1 MYSVEAQNF
10 ILFCLWGAIIIV
22 LLLFNK
28 MKVYVKIR
36 STKLLILLIELKKT
50 WIELKN
56 KGGLT
61 KYK

>member
-36 STKLLILLIELKKT
+36 STKLLILLIELKK
-50 WIELKN
+50 L
-56 KGGLT
+56 GLSVRT
-61 KYK
+61 KEV